1 MPRQV
6 LLEPEVSIKMANLA
20 GYVVGVLKGYDGNIL
35 VEVKMEDGLAAS
47 GDADGM
53 NMTTREPALWETD
66 GDSLE

>member
-1 MPRQV
+1 
-6 LLEPEVSIKMANLA
+6 MANLA